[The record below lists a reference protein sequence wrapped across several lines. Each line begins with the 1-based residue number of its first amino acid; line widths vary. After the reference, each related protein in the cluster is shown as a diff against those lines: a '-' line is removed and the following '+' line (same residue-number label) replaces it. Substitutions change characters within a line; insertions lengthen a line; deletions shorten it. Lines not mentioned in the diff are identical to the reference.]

1 MTSRA
6 SIENDVRKLGERTG
20 MMRITRRA
28 AAAGLTA
35 GFLLGG
41 LGAVTVTL
49 ASASGAATMVE
60 YGTHAPAGS
69 AWNGTH
75 PIAATMVEYG
85 VHAPA

>member
-1 MTSRA
+1 
-6 SIENDVRKLGERTG
+6 
-20 MMRITRRA
+20 MRFTRRA
-28 AAAGLTA
+28 ATVGLAA

-49 ASASGAATMVE
+49 ASTSSAATMVE
-60 YGTHAPAGS
+60 YGTHAPAGT

-75 PIAATMVEYG
+75 AIAATMVEYG